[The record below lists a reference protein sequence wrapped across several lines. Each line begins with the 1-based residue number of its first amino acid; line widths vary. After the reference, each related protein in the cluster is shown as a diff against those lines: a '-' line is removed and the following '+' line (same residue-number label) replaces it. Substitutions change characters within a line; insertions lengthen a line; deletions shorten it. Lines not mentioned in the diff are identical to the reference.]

1 MKFKRFATLA
11 VAATMVVGTMT
22 AASAADSYPGFL
34 MFADKTWQWS
44 NFDLSGQGE
53 GEKAGCGED
62 VTVTGDGTYTA
73 KITKEALDARGP
85 EYGDA
90 DGVTVCCV
98 DISDV
103 ATAIGAESED
113 LDKDATAADKRQ
125 LFIDAGVTVSD
136 VTLYADGKEV
146 LSIPNDQLIYG
157 DIESNGKLRIE
168 IWNAYG
174 ETGGS
179 DGKTDPLYA
188 SPELSASKEISA
200 TFTISGLSGDS
211 GSSDSKKSSSDD
223 ADDTTDTTDDGDV
236 VVVPSNDGATGTTV
250 VAQTGDV
257 APWAMAL
264 AVVAAASVLVVLK
277 KKEVNE

>member
-34 MFADKTWQWS
+34 MFADKTWTWS
-44 NFDLSGQGE
+44 NFDLNGQGE

-73 KITKEALDARGP
+73 KITKEAFDARGT

-113 LDKDATAADKRQ
+113 LGKDATAADKRQ

-174 ETGGS
+174 ETGGC

-211 GSSDSKKSSSDD
+211 GSSEDTSDDTSDD
-223 ADDTTDTTDDGDV
+223 ASDDTSDDGDV
-236 VVVPSNDGATGTTV
+236 VVVPSNDGATDTTV